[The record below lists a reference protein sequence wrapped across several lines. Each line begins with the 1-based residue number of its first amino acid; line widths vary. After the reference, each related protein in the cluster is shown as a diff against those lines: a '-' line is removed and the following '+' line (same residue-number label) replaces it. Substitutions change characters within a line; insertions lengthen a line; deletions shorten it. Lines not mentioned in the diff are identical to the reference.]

1 MKTLEEW
8 QAAAAAVEPPAR
20 AFIDGEPVDSNA
32 TYANLNPATGE
43 TIADVTS
50 GDAEDINR
58 AVISARAAFEDE
70 RWAGLSPKQR
80 GRALIRLAD
89 LVEDNAEELQLLETL
104 DIGKPIR
111 YSHTVDVRQA
121 EITYR
126 WYGEAA
132 DKLYDE
138 IAPTGKDALGLITRE
153 PVGVVGAVTPW
164 NFPLMINAWKLAPA
178 LMAGNSVV
186 LKPAEQSPLTAL
198 RIAELAIEAGIPGG
212 VLNVVPGYGETAGKA
227 LGLHDDVDAIA
238 FTGSTDVAKHF
249 LRYAADSNMKR
260 VSAETGGKTPN
271 LVFSDAPDARYAL
284 NAVGFSIF
292 WNTGESC
299 IAGSRLLVEQP
310 MYDEVV
316 ENVAQVADS
325 WAPGDPLDPQTK
337 AGPIVDETQLA
348 RVQHYIEVGT
358 SEGARLATGGN
369 RTMADTGGFFLEPT
383 VFADVDNAMTIAR
396 EEIFG
401 PVLSIIPFDDEADAI
416 RIAND
421 TSYGLSAAVWTSDL
435 ARAHR
440 VARAIRAGTVWVNS
454 FDSSDITA
462 PFGGFKGSGFG
473 GKDKSLYALDKYT
486 NVKTTWINL
495 GKGGVAP
502 PAQ

>member
-1 MKTLEEW
+1 VKTLEDW
-8 QAAAAAVEPPAR
+8 QKAAAAVDPPVR
-20 AFIDGEPVDSNA
+20 AFIDGQPIDSNA
-32 TYANLNPATGE
+32 TYPNLNPATGE
-43 TIADVTS
+43 TIVEVTS
-50 GDAEDINR
+50 GDAGDIDR
-58 AVISARAAFEDE
+58 AVAAARAAFDDE
-70 RWAGLSPKQR
+70 RWSGLSPKER

-89 LVEDNAEELQLLETL
+89 LIEDHAEELQLLETL

-111 YSHTVDVRQA
+111 YSNLVDVNQA
-121 EITYR
+121 ELTYR

-138 IAPTGKDALGLITRE
+138 ISPTGKDSLGLITRE

-164 NFPLMINAWKLAPA
+164 NFPVMINAWKLAPA

-198 RIAELAIEAGIPGG
+198 RVAELAIEAGIPDG
-212 VLNVVPGYGETAGKA
+212 VLNVVPGFGEIAGRA
-227 LGLHDDVDAIA
+227 LGLHNDVDAIT
-238 FTGSTDVAKHF
+238 FTGSTDVARHF

-271 LVFSDAPDARYAL
+271 LVFSDLPDARYAM
-284 NAVGFSIF
+284 NAIGFSIF

-316 ENVAQVADS
+316 DSVATTARS
-325 WAPGDPLDPQTK
+325 WTPGDPLDPATK
-337 AGPIVDETQLA
+337 AGPIVDENQLA
-348 RVQHYIEVGT
+348 RVERYIELGS
-358 SEGARLATGGN
+358 SEGARLVTGGN
-369 RTMADTGGFFLEPT
+369 RILTDTGGFFIEPT
-383 VFADVDNAMTIAR
+383 VFADVDNDMTIAR

-401 PVLSIIPFDDEADAI
+401 PVLSIIPFTDEDDAI

-440 VARAIRAGTVWVNS
+440 VSRAIRAGTVWVNS
-454 FDSSDITA
+454 FDQADITA
-462 PFGGFKGSGFG
+462 PFGGFKASGFG

-495 GKGGVAP
+495 GKGGIKP
-502 PAQ
+502 Q

>member
-1 MKTLEEW
+1 VKTLEEW
-8 QAAAAAVEPPAR
+8 QEAAAALEVPTR
-20 AFIDGEPVDSNA
+20 AFIDGEPVEPGD
-32 TYANLNPATGE
+32 TYPNLNPATGE
-43 TIADVTS
+43 PIAEVAS
-50 GDAEDINR
+50 GDAEEIDR
-58 AVISARAAFEDE
+58 AVVSARAAFEDE
-70 RWAGLSPKQR
+70 RWAGRSPKER
-80 GRALIRLAD
+80 GRVLIRLAD
-89 LVEDNAEELQLLETL
+89 LIEDNAEELQLLETI

-111 YSHTVDVRQA
+111 YSNVVDVTQA
-121 EITYR
+121 ETTYR

-138 IAPTGKDALGLITRE
+138 ISPTGSDALGLVTRE

-198 RIAELAIEAGIPGG
+198 RIAELAIEAGLPDG

-227 LGLHDDVDAIA
+227 LGLHEDVDALT
-238 FTGSTDVAKHF
+238 FTGSTEVARHF

-271 LVFSDAPDARYAL
+271 VVFADAPDARYAM
-284 NAVGFSIF
+284 NAIGFSIF

-299 IAGSRLLVEQP
+299 IAGSRLLVEEG

-316 ENVAQVADS
+316 DS
-325 WAPGDPLDPQTK
+325 VSTTAEAWLPGDPLDPATK
-337 AGPIVDETQLA
+337 AGPIVDENQLS
-348 RVQHYIEVGT
+348 RVEHYIGVGS
-358 SEGARLATGGN
+358 SEGARLVAGGN
-369 RTMADTGGFFLEPT
+369 RILAETGGFFVEPT
-383 VFADVDNAMTIAR
+383 VFADVDNDMTIAR

-401 PVLSIIPFDDEADAI
+401 PVLSVIPFTDEEEAVQ
-416 RIAND
+416 IAND
-421 TSYGLSAAVWTSDL
+421 TSYGLAAAVWTSDL

-440 VARAIRAGTVWVNS
+440 MARSIRAGTIWINS
-454 FDSSDITA
+454 FDQADITA
-462 PFGGFKGSGFG
+462 PFGGFKASGFG

-486 NVKTTWINL
+486 NVKTSWINL
-495 GKGGVAP
+495 GKGGVRP
-502 PAQ
+502 E

>member
-1 MKTLEEW
+1 VKTLEDW
-8 QAAAAAVEPPAR
+8 QKAAAAVDPPAR
-20 AFIDGEPVDSNA
+20 AFIDGQPVDSNA
-32 TYANLNPATGE
+32 TYPNLNPATGE
-43 TIADVTS
+43 TIVEVAS
-50 GDAEDINR
+50 GDAGDIDR
-58 AVISARAAFEDE
+58 AVAAARAAFEDE
-70 RWAGLSPKQR
+70 RWSGLSPKER

-89 LVEDNAEELQLLETL
+89 LIEDHAEELQLLETL

-111 YSHTVDVRQA
+111 YSNVVDVNQA
-121 EITYR
+121 ELTFR

-138 IAPTGKDALGLITRE
+138 ISPTGKDSLGLITRE

-198 RIAELAIEAGIPGG
+198 RVAALAIEAGIPDG
-212 VLNVVPGYGETAGKA
+212 VLNVVPGFGETAGRA
-227 LGLHDDVDAIA
+227 LGLHEDVDAIT
-238 FTGSTDVAKHF
+238 FTGSTDVARHF
-249 LRYAADSNMKR
+249 LRYAADSNLKR

-271 LVFSDAPDARYAL
+271 LVFSDAPDARYAM
-284 NAVGFSIF
+284 NAIGFSIF

-310 MYDEVV
+310 LYDEVV
-316 ENVAQVADS
+316 DSVATTARS
-325 WAPGDPLDPQTK
+325 WAPGDPLDPATK
-337 AGPIVDETQLA
+337 AGPIVDENQLA
-348 RVQHYIEVGT
+348 RVEHYIELGS
-358 SEGARLATGGN
+358 SEGARLVTGGN
-369 RTMADTGGFFLEPT
+369 RTLADTGGFFIEPT
-383 VFADVDNAMTIAR
+383 VFADVDNNMTIAR

-401 PVLSIIPFDDEADAI
+401 PVLSIIPFTDEDDAI

-421 TSYGLSAAVWTSDL
+421 TSYGLAAAVWTSDL

-440 VARAIRAGTVWVNS
+440 VSRAIRAGTVWVNS
-454 FDSSDITA
+454 FDQADITA
-462 PFGGFKGSGFG
+462 PFGGFKASGFG

-495 GKGGVAP
+495 GKGGIKP
-502 PAQ
+502 Q

>member
-1 MKTLEEW
+1 MTTFEEW
-8 QAAAAAVEPPAR
+8 QEAAATVAVPSR
-20 AFIDGEPVDSNA
+20 AFIDGEPVETNA
-32 TYANLNPATGE
+32 TYPNLNPATGE
-43 TIADVTS
+43 TIAEVAS
-50 GDAEDINR
+50 GDVEEIDR

-70 RWAGLSPKQR
+70 RWSGLAPKER
-80 GRALIRLAD
+80 GRVLIRLAD
-89 LVEDNAEELQLLETL
+89 LIEENAAELQLLETI

-111 YSHTVDVRQA
+111 YTNVVDVHQA
-121 EITYR
+121 ETTYR

-198 RIAELAIEAGIPGG
+198 RVAELAIEAGIPDG

-238 FTGSTDVAKHF
+238 FTGSTEVAKHF

-271 LVFSDAPDARYAL
+271 LMFADAPDPRYAM
-284 NAVGFSIF
+284 NAIGFSIF

-299 IAGSRLLVEQP
+299 IAGSRLLVEQS

-316 ENVAQVADS
+316 DS
-325 WAPGDPLDPQTK
+325 VKTTAESWVPGDPLDPATK
-337 AGPIVDETQLA
+337 AGPIVDENQLA
-348 RVQHYIEVGT
+348 RVEHYIGLGS
-358 SEGARLATGGN
+358 SEGARLVTGGN
-369 RTMADTGGFFLEPT
+369 RILTETGGFFVEPT
-383 VFADVDNAMTIAR
+383 VFADVDNDMTIAR

-401 PVLSIIPFDDEADAI
+401 PVLSVIPFTDDEDAV

-440 VARAIRAGTVWVNS
+440 VARAIRAGTVWINN
-454 FDSSDITA
+454 FDQADISA

-473 GKDKSLYALDKYT
+473 GKDKSLHALDKYT

-495 GKGGVAP
+495 GRGGIKP
-502 PAQ
+502 

>member
-1 MKTLEEW
+1 VKTLEEW
-8 QAAAAAVEPPAR
+8 QKAAAAVDPPAR
-20 AFIDGEPVDSNA
+20 AFIDGQPVDSNA
-32 TYANLNPATGE
+32 TYPNLNPATGE
-43 TIADVTS
+43 TIVEVAS
-50 GDAEDINR
+50 GDAGDIDR
-58 AVISARAAFEDE
+58 AVAAARAAFEDE
-70 RWAGLSPKQR
+70 RWSGLSPKER

-89 LVEDNAEELQLLETL
+89 LIEDHAEELQLLETL

-111 YSHTVDVRQA
+111 YSNVVDVSQA
-121 EITYR
+121 ELTYR

-138 IAPTGKDALGLITRE
+138 ISPTGKDSLGLITRE

-198 RIAELAIEAGIPGG
+198 RVAALAIEAGIPDG
-212 VLNVVPGYGETAGKA
+212 VLNVVPGFGETAGRA
-227 LGLHDDVDAIA
+227 LGLHEDVDAIT
-238 FTGSTDVAKHF
+238 FTGSTDVARHF
-249 LRYAADSNMKR
+249 LRYAADSNLKR

-271 LVFSDAPDARYAL
+271 LVFSDAPDARYAM
-284 NAVGFSIF
+284 NAIGFSIF

-310 MYDEVV
+310 LYDEVV
-316 ENVAQVADS
+316 DSVATTARS
-325 WAPGDPLDPQTK
+325 WAPGDPLDPATK
-337 AGPIVDETQLA
+337 AGPIVDENQLA
-348 RVQHYIEVGT
+348 RVEHYIELGS
-358 SEGARLATGGN
+358 SEGARLVTGGN
-369 RTMADTGGFFLEPT
+369 RTLADTGGFFIEPT
-383 VFADVDNAMTIAR
+383 VFADVDNNMTIAR

-401 PVLSIIPFDDEADAI
+401 PVLSIIPFTDEDDAI

-421 TSYGLSAAVWTSDL
+421 TSYGLAAAVWTSDL

-440 VARAIRAGTVWVNS
+440 VSRAIRAGTVWVNS
-454 FDSSDITA
+454 FDQADITA
-462 PFGGFKGSGFG
+462 PFGGFKASGFG

-495 GKGGVAP
+495 GKGGIKP
-502 PAQ
+502 Q

>member
-1 MKTLEEW
+1 VKTLEDW
-8 QAAAAAVEPPAR
+8 QEAAAAVDTPAR
-20 AFIDGEPVDSNA
+20 VFIDGQPVDSNA
-32 TYANLNPATGE
+32 TYPNINPATGE
-43 TIADVTS
+43 TIVEVAS
-50 GDAEDINR
+50 GDAEDIDR
-58 AVISARAAFEDE
+58 AVAAARAAFEDE
-70 RWAGLSPKQR
+70 RWSGLSPKER

-89 LVEDNAEELQLLETL
+89 LIADHAEELQLLETL

-111 YSHTVDVRQA
+111 YSNVVDVNQA
-121 EITYR
+121 ELTYR

-138 IAPTGKDALGLITRE
+138 ISPTGKDSLGLITRE

-198 RIAELAIEAGIPGG
+198 RVAELAIEAGIPDG
-212 VLNVVPGYGETAGKA
+212 VLNVVPGFGETAGKA
-227 LGLHDDVDAIA
+227 LGLHNDVDAIT
-238 FTGSTDVAKHF
+238 FTGSTEVAKHF

-271 LVFSDAPDARYAL
+271 LVFSDAPDARYAM
-284 NAVGFSIF
+284 NAIGFSIF

-316 ENVAQVADS
+316 DSVATTARS
-325 WAPGDPLDPQTK
+325 WAPGDPLDPATK
-337 AGPIVDETQLA
+337 AGPIVDENQLA
-348 RVQHYIEVGT
+348 RVEHYIELGS
-358 SEGARLATGGN
+358 SEGARLVTGGN
-369 RTMADTGGFFLEPT
+369 RTLADTGGFFIEPT
-383 VFADVDNAMTIAR
+383 VFADVDNDMTIAR

-401 PVLSIIPFDDEADAI
+401 PVLSIIPFTDEDDAI

-440 VARAIRAGTVWVNS
+440 VSRAIRAGTRMGQQLRS
-454 FDSSDITA
+454 
-462 PFGGFKGSGFG
+462 GGHHGPVRRVQGLRVRG
-473 GKDKSLYALDKYT
+473 QGQ
-486 NVKTTWINL
+486 
-495 GKGGVAP
+495 VAVRP
-502 PAQ
+502 GQVHQRQDHVDQPG

>member
-1 MKTLEEW
+1 VKTLEDW
-8 QAAAAAVEPPAR
+8 QEAAAAVDPRAR
-20 AFIDGEPVDSNA
+20 AFIDGQPVDSNA
-32 TYANLNPATGE
+32 TYPNLNPATGE
-43 TIADVTS
+43 TIVEVAS
-50 GDAEDINR
+50 GDAGDIDR
-58 AVISARAAFEDE
+58 AVAAARAAFEDE
-70 RWAGLSPKQR
+70 RWSGLSPKER
-80 GRALIRLAD
+80 GWALIRLAD
-89 LVEDNAEELQLLETL
+89 LIEDHAEELQLLETL

-111 YSHTVDVRQA
+111 YSKVVDVNQA
-121 EITYR
+121 ELTFR

-138 IAPTGKDALGLITRE
+138 ISPTGKDSLGLITRE

-198 RIAELAIEAGIPGG
+198 RVAALAIEAGIPDG
-212 VLNVVPGYGETAGKA
+212 VLNVVPGFGETAGRA
-227 LGLHDDVDAIA
+227 LGLHEDVDAIT
-238 FTGSTDVAKHF
+238 FTGSTDVARHF
-249 LRYAADSNMKR
+249 LRYAADSNLKR

-271 LVFSDAPDARYAL
+271 LVFSDAPDARYAM
-284 NAVGFSIF
+284 NAIGFSIF

-310 MYDEVV
+310 LYDEVV
-316 ENVAQVADS
+316 DSVATTARS
-325 WAPGDPLDPQTK
+325 WAPGDPLDPATK
-337 AGPIVDETQLA
+337 AGPIVDENQLA
-348 RVQHYIEVGT
+348 RVEHYIELGS
-358 SEGARLATGGN
+358 SEGARLVTGGN
-369 RTMADTGGFFLEPT
+369 RTLADTGGFFIEPT
-383 VFADVDNAMTIAR
+383 VFADVDNNMTIAR

-401 PVLSIIPFDDEADAI
+401 PVLSIIPFTDEDDAI

-421 TSYGLSAAVWTSDL
+421 TSYGLAAAVWTSDL

-440 VARAIRAGTVWVNS
+440 VSRAIRAGTVWVNS
-454 FDSSDITA
+454 FDQADITA
-462 PFGGFKGSGFG
+462 PFGGFKASGFG

-495 GKGGVAP
+495 GKGGIKP
-502 PAQ
+502 Q